1 MKCDARSDLYVDK
14 FSELEA
20 THHDHASRDF
30 SLFYRWYKFV
40 VCYELNVFE
49 CGNTNALFTPL

>member
-20 THHDHASRDF
+20 THHNHASRDF
-30 SLFYRWYKFV
+30 SLFYR
-40 VCYELNVFE
+40 
-49 CGNTNALFTPL
+49 